1 MTLPCPEGPDP
12 REDLLDEFLAQW
24 RHALRGPLNALL
36 AAAQVLEAA
45 PAGSEE
51 AAQARDIIRRQ
62 ARQLAWLV
70 SDIPP
75 RVPGRIPSR
84 MSSDLPRGDAPAP
97 GA

>member
-1 MTLPCPEGPDP
+1 MTLPRPLGPDP
-12 REDLLDEFLAQW
+12 REDLPDEFLAQW
-24 RHALRGPLNALL
+24 RHALRGPLNALM

-70 SDIPP
+70 SDIPTHL
-75 RVPGRIPSR
+75 PSR
-84 MSSDLPRGDAPAP
+84 SPRGDACAP
-97 GA
+97 GAWGPRP